1 MQELTQTIVSNLI
14 NNKMKLKV
22 KKSKVISSNL
32 GKIKPEMPESVK
44 IMMNQP
50 MEDMTSKKVKPKKQ
64 KYL

>member
-1 MQELTQTIVSNLI
+1 
-14 NNKMKLKV
+14 MKLKV

-50 MEDMTSKKVKPKKQ
+50 MEDMTSKKVKPKK
-64 KYL
+64 